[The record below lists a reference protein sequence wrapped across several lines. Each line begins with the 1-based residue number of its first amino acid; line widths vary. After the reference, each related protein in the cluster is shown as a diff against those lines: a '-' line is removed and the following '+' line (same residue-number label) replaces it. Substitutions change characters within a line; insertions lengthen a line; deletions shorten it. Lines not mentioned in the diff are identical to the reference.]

1 MAKQQTKQVKISEV
15 KLNEANP
22 RFITDEKF
30 EKLVK
35 SIREFPEMLQ
45 MRPIVA
51 DEDNVVLGGNMRLK
65 ACKEAGVEKVPVY
78 SFTRESAKKAIAER
92 LAETGETVTYEELCE
107 EFLFKDNNSYGDWD
121 WDIINEDHDLQKIED
136 WGLDVV
142 EFETID
148 YSILEDEDLEDE
160 ISLMKGGFKKA
171 IQIEFNSDD
180 YEEAAVLIRSLR
192 NKNVYVGGLII
203 EAIKKSKEG
212 GEN

>member
-45 MRPIVA
+45 MRPIVV

-148 YSILEDEDLEDE
+148 YSILDSEDLDTEMDGMT
-160 ISLMKGGFKKA
+160 SNVKKA
-171 IQIEFNSDD
+171 IQIEFESED
-180 YEEAAVLIRSLR
+180 YEEAAALVKETR
-192 NKNVYVGGLII
+192 NKGLYVGELLMK
-203 EAIKKSKEG
+203 ALKDA
-212 GEN
+212 

>member
-45 MRPIVA
+45 MRPIVV

-142 EFETID
+142 EFEDID
-148 YSILEDEDLEDE
+148 YSILDTDEVEE
-160 ISLMKGGFKKA
+160 KVSVMAKGVKKA
-171 IQIEFNSDD
+171 IQIEFNTND
-180 YEEAAVLIRSLR
+180 YHEAYNLINHFR
-192 NKNVYVGGLII
+192 VAGEDVGGLVL
-203 EAIKKSKEG
+203 EFLRGKKAQA
-212 GEN
+212 

>member
-45 MRPIVA
+45 MRPIVV

-148 YSILEDEDLEDE
+148 YSILDSEDLDTEMDGMT
-160 ISLMKGGFKKA
+160 SNVKKA
-171 IQIEFNSDD
+171 IQIEFESED
-180 YEEAAVLIRSLR
+180 YEEATALVKETR
-192 NKNVYVGGLII
+192 NKGLYVGELLMK
-203 EAIKKSKEG
+203 ALKDA
-212 GEN
+212 